1 MAHAEATLTALL
13 QKIPAREM
21 AAEADK
27 HAAES
32 FWPEVFACKTMSG
45 VTCAAFVNIGAA
57 MVVAT
62 TRANHRPPFRH
73 SLRIRRELRKDRR
86 ELHGLHAL
94 IDL

>member
-62 TRANHRPPFRH
+62 TRANHRPPL
-73 SLRIRRELRKDRR
+73 SVTPSVYGGSDGKGGRR
-86 ELHGLHAL
+86 
-94 IDL
+94 